1 MTILRNRVSL
11 AVAAA
16 LALAAAGCASL
27 EPNPALERARADVSA
42 ASANPDV
49 VARAPRELFQ
59 AQDALARAERT
70 WRDKAPTTEVNHQAY
85 LAQTRAAAAMDFAR
99 GRRATDEL
107 QRAQVEV
114 DRLRL
119 ASRERDA
126 ALAQAEARRQQQAA
140 QDARADAAR
149 ASQDAA
155 AAARAAAAASSEA
168 ASERARAAAA
178 SGEAAS
184 ERARAAQAEQ
194 QARDARER
202 LALIETR
209 IIEIEGKQTD
219 RGILVTLGDVLF
231 EFGRAELL
239 PAAEPRMDRLAAF
252 LKQFPERK
260 LLVEGY
266 TDARGSE
273 QFNLELSRRRAQ
285 AVQAALLR
293 RGIDPSR
300 MVVEGYGENFPIA
313 DNASDTG
320 RQMNRRVEV
329 VVSDE
334 KGNLRPRA

>member
-1 MTILRNRVSL
+1 MTNLRNRVSL
-11 AVAAA
+11 AVAA
-16 LALAAAGCASL
+16 ALAAAGCASL
-27 EPNPALERARADVSA
+27 EPNPALERARADVQA

-49 VARAPRELFQ
+49 LTRAPRELYQ

-70 WRDKAPTTEVNHQAY
+70 WREKEPAVEVNHQAY
-85 LAQTRAAAAMDFAR
+85 LAQRRAAAAMDFAR

-107 QRAQVEV
+107 QQAQIEV

-119 ASRERDA
+119 ASRERDT

-140 QDARADAAR
+140 QDARADAA
-149 ASQDAA
+149 
-155 AAARAAAAASSEA
+155 AAARA
-168 ASERARAAAA
+168 AAAA

-184 ERARAAQAEQ
+184 ERARAVQAEQ
-194 QARDARER
+194 QAREARER
-202 LALIETR
+202 LALMETR

-239 PAAEPRMDRLAAF
+239 PVAQPRLDRLAEF
-252 LKQFPERK
+252 LKQFPDRK

-266 TDARGSE
+266 TDSIGSE
-273 QFNLELSRRRAQ
+273 KSNLELSRRRAE
-285 AVQAALLR
+285 AVQAALQR

-300 MVVEGYGENFPIA
+300 MVVEGYGKSYPVA

-334 KGNLRPRA
+334 KGTLRRRG

>member
-11 AVAAA
+11 AVAA
-16 LALAAAGCASL
+16 ALAAAGCASL
-27 EPNPALERARADVSA
+27 EPNPALERARADVQA
-42 ASANPDV
+42 ASANADV
-49 VARAPRELFQ
+49 LARAPRELYQ

-70 WRDKAPTTEVNHQAY
+70 WREKESTAEVNHQAY

-107 QRAQVEV
+107 QQAQVEV

-119 ASRERDA
+119 ATRERET

-140 QDARADAAR
+140 QEARADAARANQDAAR

-155 AAARAAAAASSEA
+155 AAARA
-168 ASERARAAAA
+168 AAAA

-194 QARDARER
+194 QAREARER
-202 LALIETR
+202 LALMETR

-239 PAAEPRMDRLAAF
+239 PVAQPRLDRLAEF
-252 LKQFPERK
+252 LKQFPDRK

-266 TDARGSE
+266 TDSIGSE
-273 QFNLELSRRRAQ
+273 KSNLELSRRRAE
-285 AVQAALLR
+285 AVQAALER

-300 MVVEGYGENFPIA
+300 MVVEGYGKGFPVA
-313 DNASDTG
+313 DNTSDTG

-334 KGNLRPRA
+334 KGTLRRRT